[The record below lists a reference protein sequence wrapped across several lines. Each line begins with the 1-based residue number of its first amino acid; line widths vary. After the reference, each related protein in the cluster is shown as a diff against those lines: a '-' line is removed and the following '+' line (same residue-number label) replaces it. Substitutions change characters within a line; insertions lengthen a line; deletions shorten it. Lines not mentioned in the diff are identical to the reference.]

1 MEALA
6 APLQL
11 ADPTAVLDA
20 PGLVRGL
27 AAFGVVL
34 VLGAGIRWRYAGMVD
49 RAIDA
54 SAAKPL
60 SSLGYGVAA
69 HLTIVFFSF
78 YAASQLA
85 QLTFSGWSLA
95 GVGVLAGVLILA
107 AVAALGFT
115 VVGTAALSTRW
126 EVGPWHG
133 LLAGAVA
140 AGVIALAE
148 PLLAAMLW
156 VILVST
162 GIGGPVRRWFH
173 AADDVQ
179 TPPG

>member
-11 ADPTAVLDA
+11 ADLSALLDL
-20 PGLVRGL
+20 PGLVRGP
-27 AAFGVVL
+27 AAFGVIL
-34 VLGAGIRWRYAGMVD
+34 LFGAAIRWRYAGMVD

-54 SAAKPL
+54 SAAKPV

-78 YAASQLA
+78 YSASQLA
-85 QLTFSGWSLA
+85 QLTVSGWSLA
-95 GVGVLAGVLILA
+95 GVGVLAGMGVLA
-107 AVAALGFT
+107 AVSALGFT

-126 EVGPWHG
+126 DVGPWHG
-133 LLAGAVA
+133 LLAGAAA
-140 AGVIALAE
+140 AGVVALAD

-173 AADDVQ
+173 AADDLKS
-179 TPPG
+179 PPE